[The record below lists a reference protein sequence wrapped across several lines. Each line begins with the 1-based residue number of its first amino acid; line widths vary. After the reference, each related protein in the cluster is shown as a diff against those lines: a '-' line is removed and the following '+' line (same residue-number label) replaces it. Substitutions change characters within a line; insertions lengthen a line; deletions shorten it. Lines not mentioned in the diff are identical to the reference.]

1 MLKFS
6 CNIVTVHILQ
16 HVKNFC
22 CGCSL
27 LPNVE
32 KSLQIVLLIPIL
44 REPVFLGNQLWNR
57 SVMGLKEVKFP
68 MVSFNRI

>member
-22 CGCSL
+22 CGRSL
-27 LPNVE
+27 LANIK
-32 KSLQIVLLIPIL
+32 KSVKIVLLIPIL

-57 SVMGLKEVKFP
+57 SVMRL
-68 MVSFNRI
+68 